1 MKTRRQIWVLEKSY
15 QLWFDFCLYIIW
27 IKDEAVKGHFYK
39 QSMLPYLFRKYVYDF
54 YCVSRLTTPAIDII
68 IRRMR
73 IDEQPKQTR

>member
-1 MKTRRQIWVLEKSY
+1 MKTQHQIRVLEKSY

-27 IKDEAVKGHFYK
+27 IKDEAVKAHFYK